1 MEAVDTKTR
10 LMLAT
15 VTAVREFGYA
25 GATMARISER
35 AGVTRGAIQH
45 CFGDRRVDLIFQTC
59 EDILN
64 RRQFEYR
71 DSIESLLDIAVVRK
85 KMKLAYRDPE
95 TWFLLEVWIASN
107 SDPALADKIDAL
119 LKTGFEGMLDSELE
133 KLARVTGAYP
143 GNFTVVK
150 CYFRSLTRGLAVE
163 YSRSRDITLFDS
175 VVDLAVDMLET
186 TLRARSGPG
195 S

>member
-1 MEAVDTKTR
+1 METVDTKKR

-15 VTAVREFGYA
+15 VTTVREFGYA
-25 GATMARISER
+25 GATMTRISEL

-64 RRQFEYR
+64 RRQSEYR

-107 SDPALADKIDAL
+107 SDPALAHKIDAL

-133 KLARVTGAYP
+133 KLARVTGAYS
-143 GNFTVVK
+143 GNFMVMK
-150 CYFRSLTRGLAVE
+150 CYLRSLTRGLAVE

-186 TLRARSGPG
+186 TLRQRSG